1 MSRKR
6 ARKSVQA
13 AALRDKLAS
22 KGIRIRAGSMAGL
35 TEEAPAAY
43 KDVDRVVAVVHNAGI
58 ARLTARL
65 KPVAVIKG

>member
-1 MSRKR
+1 MSRKS

-22 KGIRIRAGSMAGL
+22 KGIRIYAGSMAGL
-35 TEEAPAAY
+35 AEEAPAAY